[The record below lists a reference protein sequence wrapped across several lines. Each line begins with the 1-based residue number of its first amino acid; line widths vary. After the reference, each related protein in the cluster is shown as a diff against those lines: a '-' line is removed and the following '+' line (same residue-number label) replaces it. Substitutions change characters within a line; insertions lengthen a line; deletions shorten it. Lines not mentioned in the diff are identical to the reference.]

1 MPLQM
6 IREDITRMNVDA
18 IVNAANKTLLGGGGV
33 DGAIHRAAG
42 PELLEACRALGGCK
56 TGEAKITGAY
66 ALPCRYVIHT
76 VGPVWHG
83 GLFGEKEKL
92 ASCYW
97 QSLELAHRHGCRSV
111 AFPLISAGSYGYP
124 GDKAIKVAMDT
135 ISSFLLRCDE
145 DLQVWLVV
153 YDKETVQ
160 IGGKLFKGI
169 RQYIDDHY
177 VEAHPG
183 RGNLMSRSMW
193 DTGAYA
199 PVRPDEAGVPYGD
212 AECEASAGF
221 DGDEMGDAY
230 ARSSAPFA
238 EDDLWD
244 VTGFKP
250 AHPAEPVE
258 ASCAP
263 HSLEDALQQMDES
276 FSQMVLRRIKEKG
289 MKNVECYK
297 KANLDKKLF
306 SKIKKDI
313 HYKPKKTTAVALAMA
328 LEMNLQETRE
338 LLMKAGFALS
348 HSDKFDIIVEYFI
361 KEKYYNVL
369 EINEVLFYY
378 DQPLLGCVVE

>member
-1 MPLQM
+1 MSLQM

-42 PELLEACRALGGCK
+42 PELLEECRGLGGCK
-56 TGEAKITGAY
+56 TGEAKLTGAY

-76 VGPVWHG
+76 VGPVWRG
-83 GLFGEKEKL
+83 GLFGEKDKL
-92 ASCYW
+92 AACYRH
-97 QSLELAHRHGCRSV
+97 SLELAYQHGCRSV
-111 AFPLISAGSYGYP
+111 AFPLISAGAYGYP
-124 GDKAIKVAMDT
+124 AQKAIKVAMDT
-135 ISSFLLRCDE
+135 ISSFLLKCEE

-153 YDKETVQ
+153 YNKEAVQ
-160 IGGKLFKGI
+160 IGSKLFKGI

-177 VEAHPG
+177 VESHPS
-183 RGNLMSRSMW
+183 RRQLMSRSEISW

-199 PVRPDEAGVPYGD
+199 PVRPAMSEDGQSEAFADSDEGVYNAPYD
-212 AECEASAGF
+212 A
-221 DGDEMGDAY
+221 DGDFCDTMQM
-230 ARSSAPFA
+230 
-238 EDDLWD
+238 
-244 VTGFKP
+244 
-250 AHPAEPVE
+250 EPVHACE
-258 ASCAP
+258 PMPMVSAAC
-263 HSLEDALQQMDES
+263 SLEDALKQMDES

-289 MKNVECYK
+289 MKNAECYK

-313 HYKPKKTTAVALAMA
+313 YYKPKKTTAVALAMA